1 MLLTFGR
8 SNLASTARYFA
19 RAACSSA
26 ITVACVCAANRQT
39 PEELTESKSDV
50 RGEEAEAH
58 SCDLVVYGF
67 VQYEQESLLPSV
79 LVDDETILIA
89 VVGES

>member
-1 MLLTFGR
+1 MPTRLMTTLLTFGR
-8 SNLASTARYFA
+8 NCFASTARYFA

-50 RGEEAEAH
+50 HGEESEAH
-58 SCDLVVYGF
+58 SCDLVVCRF
-67 VQYEQESLLPSV
+67 V
-79 LVDDETILIA
+79 
-89 VVGES
+89 